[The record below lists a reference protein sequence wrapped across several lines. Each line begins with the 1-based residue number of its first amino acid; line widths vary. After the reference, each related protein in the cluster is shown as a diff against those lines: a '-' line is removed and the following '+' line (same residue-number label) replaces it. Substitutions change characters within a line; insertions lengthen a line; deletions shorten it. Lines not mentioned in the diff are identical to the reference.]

1 MGGASGALWWVVCP
15 CTALWCIPC
24 LIWCCGSTA
33 GCWAGIVDGC
43 CGWCGG
49 GSIRKQ
55 SQIESFNIFNG
66 GYSEIESK
74 NESKFGLSLVEQF
87 AFSKYY
93 KNFLKDNYDRFSED
107 SNFTSVIS
115 NDTPFIKFVDQI
127 IEKNTEVFSYFGAVD
142 NSNYISR
149 VSEENKEISTMQK
162 LEDKKVKTH
171 KIEMSEK
178 CIIFDYPKRV
188 AEFLKEDIICHP
200 DVLEANI

>member
-1 MGGASGALWWVVCP
+1 MVVVVDVEVE
-15 CTALWCIPC
+15 AYENNLKSNL
-24 LIWCCGSTA
+24 LI
-33 GCWAGIVDGC
+33 
-43 CGWCGG
+43 
-49 GSIRKQ
+49 
-55 SQIESFNIFNG
+55 FFNG

-74 NESKFGLSLVEQF
+74 NESRFSLSLVEQF

-115 NDTPFIKFVDQI
+115 NDTPIIKFVDQI

-142 NSNYISR
+142 KSNYISG

-171 KIEMSEK
+171 RIEMSEK